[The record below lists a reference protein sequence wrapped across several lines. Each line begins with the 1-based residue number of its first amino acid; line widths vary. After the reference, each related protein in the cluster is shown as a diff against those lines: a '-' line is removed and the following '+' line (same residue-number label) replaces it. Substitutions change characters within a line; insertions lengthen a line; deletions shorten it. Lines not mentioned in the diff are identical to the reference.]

1 MPLRQ
6 YKPTSPA
13 KRFRSVPTFEELTK
27 KEGKNQPVDPHKPLL
42 EPLKKSGGRNNKGRV
57 TARHR
62 GGGNKRM
69 YRVIDFKRDKVDVP
83 AVVQTIEYDPNRSC
97 RISLVE
103 YTDGEKRYI
112 LTPIGLKEGDTVIA
126 SDTADIRPGNSLPLR
141 AIPIGTQIHNI
152 ELHLGKGGQLV
163 RAAGGA
169 AQLMAKE
176 GKYAQVR
183 LPSGETRLILLTC
196 HATIGQVGNPEHENL
211 SSGKAGRTRWLGR
224 RPHVRGVAMTPR
236 DHPHGGGE
244 AQSPVG
250 RKKGPATPW
259 GKPALG
265 RKTRRNKATDKFI
278 LRRRG
283 QK

>member
-1 MPLRQ
+1 
-6 YKPTSPA
+6 
-13 KRFRSVPTFEELTK
+13 
-27 KEGKNQPVDPHKPLL
+27 
-42 EPLKKSGGRNNKGRV
+42 
-57 TARHR
+57 
-62 GGGNKRM
+62 
-69 YRVIDFKRDKVDVP
+69 VIDFKREKLDIPAKVL
-83 AVVQTIEYDPNRSC
+83 TIEYDPNRTC

-103 YTDGEKRYI
+103 YADGEKRYI
-112 LTPIGLKEGDTVIA
+112 LTPNGLKEGDTILS

-141 AIPIGTQIHNI
+141 AIPVGTTIHNI
-152 ELHLGKGGQLV
+152 ELHPGKGGQMV
-163 RAAGGA
+163 RSAGAG

-183 LPSGETRLILLTC
+183 LPSSETRLVLLSC
-196 HATIGQVGNPEHENL
+196 RATIGQVGNAEYENI
-211 SSGKAGRTRWLGR
+211 SRGKAGVSRWLGI

-250 RKKGPATPW
+250 RKKGPASPW

-265 RKTRRNKATDKFI
+265 AKTRHNKSTDKYI
-278 LRRRG
+278 IRKRG

>member
-1 MPLRQ
+1 MPIRK
-6 YKPTSPA
+6 YKPTTPSR
-13 KRFRSVPTFEELTK
+13 RFRSVSTFSELTK

-42 EPLKKSGGRNNKGRV
+42 RPLKKTGGRNNKGRI
-57 TARHR
+57 THR
-62 GGGNKRM
+62 FAGGGHKRM
-69 YRVIDFKRDKVDVP
+69 YRVIDFKRDKLDMP
-83 AVVQTIEYDPNRSC
+83 AKVLTIEYDPNRTC
-97 RISLVE
+97 RICLVE
-103 YTDGEKRYI
+103 YADGEKRYI
-112 LTPIGLKEGDTVIA
+112 LTPNGLKEGDTIIS

-141 AIPIGTQIHNI
+141 AIPVGTTVHNI
-152 ELHLGKGGQLV
+152 ELNPGKGGQMV
-163 RAAGGA
+163 RSAGAG

-183 LPSGETRLILLTC
+183 LPSSETRLVLLSC
-196 HATIGQVGNPEHENL
+196 RATIGQVGNAEHENISL
-211 SSGKAGRTRWLGR
+211 GKAGVSRWKGI

-250 RKKGPATPW
+250 RKKGPASPW

-265 RKTRRNKATDKFI
+265 AKTRHNKSTDKYI
-278 LRRRG
+278 IRKRG

>member
-1 MPLRQ
+1 MPIRK
-6 YKPTSPA
+6 YKPTTPGT
-13 KRFRSVPTFEELTK
+13 RFRSVSTFSELTK
-27 KEGKNQPVDPHKPLL
+27 KEGKNQHVDPHKPLL
-42 EPLKKSGGRNNKGRV
+42 EPLKKSGGRNNKGRI
-57 TARHR
+57 TTRFR

-69 YRVIDFKRDKVDVP
+69 YRVIDFKRTKYEMPAKVL
-83 AVVQTIEYDPNRSC
+83 TIEYDPNRSC

-103 YTDGEKRYI
+103 YEDGEKRYI

-126 SDTADIRPGNSLPLR
+126 SETADIRPGNSLPVR
-141 AIPIGTQIHNI
+141 AIPVGTIIHNV

-163 RAAGGA
+163 RSAGMG

-183 LPSGETRLILLTC
+183 LPSGETRLILMTC
-196 HATIGQVGNPEHENL
+196 HATIGTVGNPEHENE
-211 SSGKAGRTRWLGR
+211 SAGKAGKTRWAGK
-224 RPHVRGVAMTPR
+224 RPHVRGIAMTPR

-244 AQSPVG
+244 AQSPIG

-265 RKTRRNKATDKFI
+265 AKTRHNKSTDKFI
-278 LRRRG
+278 IRRRG
-283 QK
+283 AK